1 MLAAWI
7 FLGMLVGGAV
17 GSYVPELWG
26 DAGFSLASVLL
37 GAVGALIGIGLAV
50 KVDERMG
57 M

>member
-1 MLAAWI
+1 
-7 FLGMLVGGAV
+7 MLVGGAV

-26 DAGFSLASVLL
+26 DAGLSLASVLL
-37 GAVGALIGIGLAV
+37 GAVGAVGALIGIGLAV